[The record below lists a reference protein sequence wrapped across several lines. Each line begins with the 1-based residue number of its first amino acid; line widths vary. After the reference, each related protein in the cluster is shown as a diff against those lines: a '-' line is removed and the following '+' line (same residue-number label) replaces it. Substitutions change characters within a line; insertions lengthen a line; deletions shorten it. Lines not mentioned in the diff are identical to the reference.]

1 MRHFLFFLSFFLSLT
16 SVGQLNQVQITG
28 NCIDKKG
35 APIADVFIKFSGK
48 KPGISYTDSL
58 GNFNFLVSQND
69 TISIS
74 FKVEET
80 ITQKL
85 ITKTENNIELKPIQF
100 NFVQQKEFLL
110 NQEKKDPFELT
121 KLPLQDVKLMINTEK
136 FLTLITSASSNNELT
151 SNYNVRGGNYDENL
165 VYVNGFNVYRPFL
178 TRSGQQEGMS
188 FIHSALVDEIRFS
201 GGGFE
206 AEYGD
211 RLSSVLDIKYRKPTS
226 FTSSAVI
233 SLLGV
238 ESHVEGNITKKT
250 DYLVGAR
257 FRSNGYFLNSLPTQG
272 QYNPVFA
279 DGQFLINHQLSKKVT
294 WSTLGHFS
302 TNRYSFSPQTQKTD
316 FGVANEAYTFMI
328 YFDGQERTSFQ
339 TMMGGT
345 SLKYQPTK
353 QTNLDF
359 YATIFNT
366 DEKEYFDILGQYY
379 INQLENDPSKEEY
392 GDSIAVLGVGSFL
405 NHARNRLNATII
417 NVYHDGDYQFNI
429 RKTFTKKFE
438 NTLKWGLNFQYD
450 MFKDSLSEWKLIDS
464 AGYSLPQADP
474 NQVELF
480 ETIKGSQNV
489 SGQRY
494 TGYLQWNFI
503 RSAVKRNYIAEV
515 KKVQGKKDQKSTTI
529 FRDTVAESATRFAM
543 SLGVRSGYTSINDEF
558 YLTPRMNF
566 QYYPR
571 SYMVLGDNVVR
582 RNNSIKFSTGLY
594 YQPPFYREFRR
605 YDGSV
610 NFDVKAQ
617 KSFHAVLG
625 SEYFFPMWKRKTPF
639 KLTSEIF
646 YKYMWDINP
655 YEIDNVRTR
664 YFATN
669 DAIAYAYGLDLN
681 IHGEFVEGIESFF
694 KVGLLSVKEDIKGDS
709 YKEYYNAAG
718 EKILF
723 GYSEDQV
730 VVDSATFYPG
740 FIPRPTDQLL
750 TIGAMVQDRMPGF
763 ERFSV
768 QMGLQFG
775 TGLPYGPPD
784 INRFKDTLRLKS
796 YFRVDLGMSYDLL
809 YGDEN
814 KNKKIRKHFSNA
826 KVSLEIFNLLGI
838 KNVMSKQ
845 WIQDVNG
852 IYFSVPNYLTNRRI
866 NLKLIVNIK

>member
-226 FTSSAVI
+226 FSSSAVI

-405 NHARNRLNATII
+405 NHARNRL
-417 NVYHDGDYQFNI
+417 
-429 RKTFTKKFE
+429 
-438 NTLKWGLNFQYD
+438 
-450 MFKDSLSEWKLIDS
+450 S
-464 AGYSLPQADP
+464 
-474 NQVELF
+474 
-480 ETIKGSQNV
+480 
-489 SGQRY
+489 
-494 TGYLQWNFI
+494 
-503 RSAVKRNYIAEV
+503 
-515 KKVQGKKDQKSTTI
+515 
-529 FRDTVAESATRFAM
+529 
-543 SLGVRSGYTSINDEF
+543 
-558 YLTPRMNF
+558 
-566 QYYPR
+566 
-571 SYMVLGDNVVR
+571 
-582 RNNSIKFSTGLY
+582 
-594 YQPPFYREFRR
+594 
-605 YDGSV
+605 
-610 NFDVKAQ
+610 
-617 KSFHAVLG
+617 
-625 SEYFFPMWKRKTPF
+625 
-639 KLTSEIF
+639 
-646 YKYMWDINP
+646 
-655 YEIDNVRTR
+655 
-664 YFATN
+664 
-669 DAIAYAYGLDLN
+669 
-681 IHGEFVEGIESFF
+681 
-694 KVGLLSVKEDIKGDS
+694 
-709 YKEYYNAAG
+709 
-718 EKILF
+718 
-723 GYSEDQV
+723 
-730 VVDSATFYPG
+730 
-740 FIPRPTDQLL
+740 
-750 TIGAMVQDRMPGF
+750 
-763 ERFSV
+763 
-768 QMGLQFG
+768 
-775 TGLPYGPPD
+775 
-784 INRFKDTLRLKS
+784 
-796 YFRVDLGMSYDLL
+796 
-809 YGDEN
+809 
-814 KNKKIRKHFSNA
+814 
-826 KVSLEIFNLLGI
+826 
-838 KNVMSKQ
+838 
-845 WIQDVNG
+845 
-852 IYFSVPNYLTNRRI
+852 
-866 NLKLIVNIK
+866 

>member
-1 MRHFLFFLSFFLSLT
+1 MYRWIFFLFILSNTIIFGQT
-16 SVGQLNQVQITG
+16 STVSITG
-28 NCIDKKG
+28 TCIDKKG
-35 APIADVFIKFSGK
+35 SPLADVFIQYSGK
-48 KPGISYTDSL
+48 KPGITYSDSL
-58 GNFNFLVSQND
+58 GNFLFQVQQND
-69 TISIS
+69 TITIN

-80 ITQKL
+80 IIQKL
-85 ITKTENNIELKPIQF
+85 ITKSEKTITLKPIEF
-100 NFVQQKEFLL
+100 SFVQQKEFIL

-121 KLPLQDVKLMINTEK
+121 ELPLQDVKLMINTEK

-188 FIHSALVDEIRFS
+188 FIHSALVQEIRFS

-211 RLSSVLDIKYRKPTS
+211 RLSSVLDIKYRQPKS
-226 FTSSAVI
+226 FASSAVL

-238 ESHVEGNITKKT
+238 EAHVEGNLSKKT
-250 DYLVGAR
+250 DYLLGAR
-257 FRSNGYFLNSLPTQG
+257 YRSNGYFLNSLPTQG

-279 DGQFLINHQLSKKVT
+279 DGQFLINHLISKKLI

-345 SLKYQPTK
+345 SLKYQPNK
-353 QTNLDF
+353 RTNLDF
-359 YATIFNT
+359 YATAFNT

-417 NVYHDGDYQFNI
+417 NVYHDGEHQFNT

-438 NTLKWGLNFQYD
+438 NTIKWGLNYQHD
-450 MFKDSLSEWKLIDS
+450 IFKDSLSEWKLIDS

-474 NQVELF
+474 NVVELF

-489 SGQRY
+489 IGQRY

-515 KKVQGKKDQKSTTI
+515 SKRQNGREGEKITI
-529 FRDTVAESATRFAM
+529 YRDTVSESATRFAM
-543 SLGVRSGYTSINDEF
+543 SIGLRSGYTSINDEF

-566 QYYPR
+566 QFFPR
-571 SYMVLGDNVVR
+571 DYMLLGNNVVR
-582 RNNSIKFSTGLY
+582 RNTSFKFSTGLY

-625 SEYFFPMWKRKTPF
+625 GEFFFPMWQRKTPF
-639 KLTSEIF
+639 KFTSEVF

-669 DAIAYAYGLDLN
+669 DATAYAYGIDMN

-709 YKEYYNAAG
+709 FKEYYNAAG

-730 VVDSATFYPG
+730 VVDSATIYPG

-784 INRFKDTLRLKS
+784 VNRYKDTLRLKS

-809 YGDEN
+809 YGDVN

-826 KVSLEIFNLLGI
+826 KLSLEIFNLLGI

-852 IYFSVPNYLTNRRI
+852 VYFSVPNYLTNRRI
-866 NLKLIVNIK
+866 NLKLIVSIK